1 MRMNFALVFV
11 LSTPVT
17 QPPVVVPPTAP
28 QPPTVGA
35 RPVMPPDAGPSRGG
49 MPGGVMATPQFKTGV
64 FPFGATMAIA
74 DHNGNL
80 SVELVFSEFVPET
93 ALRSVPFRGPEGRTE
108 YRTETYTVMKSVFKS
123 VKRTLSPDIKI
134 YRGGRELTAD
144 EKRGLGS
151 PTPIFITSM
160 GAPDRAP
167 GQGYES
173 LLRDSLVAY
182 VPATSNFGAP
192 GMGGSAPSPRANQA
206 GYFITGTVSRID
218 AQSGVVWIAAEKEV
232 QIPEERIE
240 IRVETRTV
248 AVNGETRQQTVNVP
262 VKTIVTTTR
271 KVTKEIGWNASSGLA
286 YELNGRS
293 ITPAVNAIQR
303 LQSGDAVLWSDA
315 PLPPDAF
322 SQPLPSGK
330 LVLANS
336 AVPSTPM
343 MRRPEPVIPG
353 ANPSVPSSAPRQDFG
368 DASAAERE
376 VIEKANA
383 ERATA
388 GLPPFKID
396 ATLMKAARQ
405 HSANMAKQGKLD
417 HVLDNKGPGERL
429 ADLGMRPTFTG
440 ENCAQG
446 QQTGAEAMQSWM
458 GSEGHRGNILN
469 PAYTHI
475 GVGKADGENGPY
487 WTQVFAQIGGQ

>member
-1 MRMNFALVFV
+1 M
-11 LSTPVT
+11 
-17 QPPVVVPPTAP
+17 
-28 QPPTVGA
+28 G
-35 RPVMPPDAGPSRGG
+35 
-49 MPGGVMATPQFKTGV
+49 TPQFNTGV

-74 DHNGNL
+74 DQTGNL
-80 SVELVFSEFVPET
+80 SIESMIAEFVPET
-93 ALRSVPFRGPEGRTE
+93 AMRTVPFRGPEGRTE
-108 YRTETYTVMKSVFKS
+108 YRTEPYTVMKPVFKS
-123 VKRTLSPDIKI
+123 VKRTLPPNVKI
-134 YRGGRELTAD
+134 YRSGRELTTD
-144 EKRGLGS
+144 ERRGLSS
-151 PTPIFITSM
+151 PTPIFVTSM
-160 GAPDRAP
+160 GMPDRAP
-167 GQGYES
+167 GQGFES

-182 VPATSNFGAP
+182 VPANNNSRAP
-192 GMGGSAPSPRANQA
+192 GISGPTPSPRSNQA
-206 GYFITGTVSRID
+206 SYFIIAKVSRID
-218 AQSGVVWIAAEKEV
+218 APSGAVWIRAEKEV
-232 QIPEERIE
+232 QIPQERTE
-240 IRVETRTV
+240 MRLETRTV
-248 AVNGETRQQTVNVP
+248 TVNGEAQQQTVNVP

-286 YELNGRS
+286 YELSGRP
-293 ITPAVNAIQR
+293 ITPAVNALQR
-303 LQSGDAVLWSDA
+303 LQPGDAVLWSDA

-322 SQPLPSGK
+322 SQPVPSGR

-336 AVPSTPM
+336 AVPSIPM
-343 MRRPEPVIPG
+343 TRRPEPVSPG
-353 ANPSVPSSAPRQDFG
+353 ENPPVPSSAPRQDFG
-368 DASAAERE
+368 DASSAERE
-376 VIEKANA
+376 VIQKANA

-388 GLPPFKID
+388 GLPPLKVD

-405 HSANMAKQGKLD
+405 HSANMAKQGKLE

-446 QQTGAEAMQSWM
+446 QQTGAEAMLSWM